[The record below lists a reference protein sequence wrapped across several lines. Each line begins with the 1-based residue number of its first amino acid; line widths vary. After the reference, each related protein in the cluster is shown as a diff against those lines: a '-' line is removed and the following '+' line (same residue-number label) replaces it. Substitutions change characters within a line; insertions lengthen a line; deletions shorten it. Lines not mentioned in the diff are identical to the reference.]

1 MSNGRP
7 RAYTNAIVSM
17 GSTSRAVV
25 RFTCVD
31 CSHELELANND
42 PRKHGSFFAQQA
54 KRRGW
59 DTDGCAINRVFCPDC
74 RKTPAYRSRRQ
85 IELDSVVLP
94 ALGEP
99 PVIEGVAEPVSI
111 TEQAAE
117 LAAQATKALR
127 DSHSWARENV
137 MARELSNEQ
146 RRQIRLLLDQFFDD
160 KEGCYLVGEQGE
172 PMSDQ
177 EIGSLAGVPWGEVTK
192 IREASYGRIMVD
204 PAMAALRGQMD
215 ELQRRVLAE
224 RAAMEEALR
233 NYVAATDQRLNE
245 MRTALD
251 GYGRRLAVK
260 AS

>member
-1 MSNGRP
+1 MSNGKP

-99 PVIEGVAEPVSI
+99 PVIEGVAEPV
-111 TEQAAE
+111 EQPEAKVA
-117 LAAQATKALR
+117 
-127 DSHSWARENV
+127 V

-146 RRQIRLLLDQFFDD
+146 RRQIRLLLDQYFDD

-177 EIGSLAGVPWGEVTK
+177 EIGSMAGVPWGEVTK

-233 NYVAATDQRLNE
+233 SYVAATDQRLNE